1 MISNKDF
8 YNNFNSAD
16 SLFFKLKERV
26 FLRTE
31 LNIVYSDLTNWERSG
46 LLSIGGGS
54 KKGDWKKLNYVEY
67 IWLKIIE
74 ELRDYGFTYEEIEL
88 IKHNLFYKFT
98 YEELVNAYKIDFEN
112 AKEELGQNAID
123 EFESIK
129 EKKLDS
135 NSFDV
140 TVIDLIIADVITRAE
155 QCSILFFKDELG
167 TFIPISTDNFRGFD
181 QIDCSDTIQEK
192 LKETFLSISLS
203 SIISNFLIDG
213 DQAFEKRT
221 VSVLTKE
228 EHDLLKHVR
237 KRYDNIKNIQIR
249 FKNNQ
254 MKMLEVTTV
263 KKAKL
268 ESRLLEHIK
277 KGDYLSISID
287 TVEGKIVNFENT
299 QKYKL

>member
-46 LLSIGGGS
+46 LLSIGGDS

-67 IWLKIIE
+67 IWLKIVE
-74 ELRDYGFTYEEIEL
+74 ELRIYGFTYEEIEL
-88 IKHNLFYKFT
+88 IKDNLFYKFT
-98 YEELVNAYKIDFEN
+98 YEELLNACKIDV
-112 AKEELGQNAID
+112 G
-123 EFESIK
+123 SVK
-129 EKKLDS
+129 EKLEQNDINILESTEVKDIDS
-135 NSFDV
+135 NSIDV

-181 QIDCSDTIQEK
+181 QINSSDAIQK
-192 LKETFLSISLS
+192 KIKETFLSISLS
-203 SIISNFLIDG
+203 GIISNFLIDG
-213 DQAFEKRT
+213 DEAFEKRT

-237 KRYDNIKNIQIR
+237 KRYDNIKSIQIR

-277 KGDYLSISID
+277 KGDYLSMSID